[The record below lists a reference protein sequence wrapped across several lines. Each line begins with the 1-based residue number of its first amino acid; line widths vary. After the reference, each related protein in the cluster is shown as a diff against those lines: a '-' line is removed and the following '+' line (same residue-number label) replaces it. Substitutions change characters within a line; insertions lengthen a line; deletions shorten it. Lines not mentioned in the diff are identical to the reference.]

1 VMSASNRN
9 RAVLLTLAVT
19 LSLGAG
25 CARTANPPVADASSS
40 GVSGVTPRVDYHQH
54 LVSPAFAPIVKLPA
68 RDGRALLA
76 ELDAAGIGKAVVLS
90 VGYSFADERKKLDDP
105 DRLTRAEN
113 DWTSAQVAASGGRLI
128 GFCSAN
134 PLRPAALDELERC
147 LALPAMKGVKL
158 HFGNAGVSLRDPAHA
173 ARVVQIFTL
182 AQRLGVP
189 VLVHMRARGAANYGA
204 EDARLFLDKVVPAAP
219 SIEIVVAHFGGSGP
233 GYPAQTDSVM
243 AVFGA
248 AAEHN
253 DPRMRNIYFDVATI
267 VTAETT
273 PENAGLVASRI
284 RQVGAERVL
293 YGSDL
298 SPPGGS
304 IRAGWEIFR
313 DRVPLTP
320 AELRTIAGNVTRF
333 AR

>member
-1 VMSASNRN
+1 MRASC
-9 RAVLLTLAVT
+9 LLLPCLA
-19 LSLGAG
+19 A
-25 CARTANPPVADASSS
+25 CATVRPASPP
-40 GVSGVTPRVDYHQH
+40 TPRVDYHQH

-68 RDGRALLA
+68 RDGKALLA

-90 VGYSFADERKKLDDP
+90 TGYSFADERKKLDDP

-134 PLRPAALDELERC
+134 PLRPVALEELERC
-147 LALPAMKGVKL
+147 LALPGMNGVKL
-158 HFGNAGVSLRDPAHA
+158 HLGNSGVSLREPAQA
-173 ARVVQIFTL
+173 ARVVQVFAL
-182 AQRLGVP
+182 AERLHAS
-189 VLVHMRARGAANYGA
+189 VLVHMRARGGTNYGA

-219 SIEIVVAHFGGSGP
+219 SIEIVVAHFGGAGP
-233 GYPAQTDSVM
+233 GYPAQADEVM

-248 AAEHN
+248 AAERD
-253 DPRMRNIYFDVATI
+253 DPRMRNIYFDVATV

-273 PENAGLVASRI
+273 TDEAALVATRV
-284 RQVGAERVL
+284 RQVGSQRVL

-304 IRAGWEIFR
+304 IRSGWEIFR
-313 DRVPLTP
+313 DRTPLTA
-320 AELRTIAGNVTRF
+320 AELRAIAGNVTRF

>member
-1 VMSASNRN
+1 
-9 RAVLLTLAVT
+9 
-19 LSLGAG
+19 
-25 CARTANPPVADASSS
+25 
-40 GVSGVTPRVDYHQH
+40 VDYHQH
-54 LVSPAFAPIVKLPA
+54 LVSAAFAPIVKLPP

-76 ELDAAGIGKAVVLS
+76 ELDAAGIDKAVVLS

-105 DRLTRAEN
+105 DGLTRAEN
-113 DWTSAQVAASGGRLI
+113 DWTSAQVVAARGRLI

-134 PLRPAALDELERC
+134 PLRSAALGELERC
-147 LALPAMKGVKL
+147 LSLPGMKGVKL
-158 HFGNAGVSLRDPAHA
+158 HFGNAGISLRDPAHA
-173 ARVVQIFTL
+173 ARLVQVFAL
-182 AQRLGVP
+182 AERLRAP
-189 VLVHMRARGAANYGA
+189 VLVHMRARGGLNFGA
-204 EDARLFLDKVVPAAP
+204 EDAHLLLDKLVPAAP
-219 SIEIVVAHFGGSGP
+219 SIEIVVAHLGGSGP

-248 AAEHN
+248 AAARK
-253 DPRMRNIYFDVATI
+253 DPRMNRLYFDVATV
-267 VTAETT
+267 VTAESTT
-273 PENAGLVASRI
+273 EDVALVAKRI
-284 RQVGAERVL
+284 REVASERVL

-313 DRVPLTP
+313 DRVPLNA